1 MRSPSLSPNP
11 MFDLKRHITD
21 VPDFPKPGI
30 VFRDISPLLR
40 HHLGATTAA
49 LSALVSDDE
58 WLRIDALA
66 GIESRGFVLAAAL
79 ATVHNKG
86 LVMARKKG
94 KLPPPTV
101 RESYDLEYGTDALEM
116 KPGNGRV
123 LLVDDVL
130 ATGGTMRAAANLC
143 ASAGYDLIGLLV
155 LIDLK
160 LIKSFEWHSLR
171 VRSAIQYD

>member
-1 MRSPSLSPNP
+1 

-30 VFRDISPLLR
+30 VFRDISLLLR
-40 HHLGATTAA
+40 HHLEPATAA
-49 LSALVSDDE
+49 LSALVNEDE
-58 WLRIDALA
+58 WSRVDALA

-79 ATVHNKG
+79 ATRHNKG
-86 LVMARKKG
+86 LVMARKQG

-116 KPGNGRV
+116 KAGNGRV

-143 ASAGYDLIGLLV
+143 HSAGYDVQGLVV

-160 LIKSFEWHSLR
+160 LIANFEWQSLR
-171 VRSAIQYD
+171 IRSAIQYG

>member
-1 MRSPSLSPNP
+1 MH
-11 MFDLKRHITD
+11 DLKRHIID

-40 HHLGATTAA
+40 NHFSATTAA
-49 LSALVSDDE
+49 LSGLVSNDE
-58 WLRIDALA
+58 WSRIDALA

-79 ATVHNKG
+79 ATLHNKG
-86 LVMARKKG
+86 FVMARKFG
-94 KLPPPTV
+94 KLPPPTT
-101 RESYDLEYGTDALEM
+101 RESYDLEYGTDELEM
-116 KPGNGRV
+116 KPGNGRI

-143 ASAGYDLIGLLV
+143 AGAGYELQGLLV

-160 LIKSFEWHSLR
+160 LTSDFVWSSLR
-171 VRSAIQYD
+171 VRSVIRYD

>member
-1 MRSPSLSPNP
+1 MHALT
-11 MFDLKRHITD
+11 RHIVD

-40 HHLGATTAA
+40 AHLGTTTDA
-49 LSALVSDDE
+49 LGALVNEAE
-58 WLRIDALA
+58 WGGIDACV
-66 GIESRGFVLAAAL
+66 GIESRGFVLATAL
-79 ATVHNKG
+79 ATLHRKG
-86 LVMARKKG
+86 FVMARKQG

-101 RESYDLEYGTDALEM
+101 RETYELEYGTDALEIR
-116 KPGNGRV
+116 PGSGRV

-143 ASAGYDLIGLLV
+143 SAAGYDVAGFVV

-160 LIKSFEWHSLR
+160 LTAQFEWRSLA
-171 VRSAIQYD
+171 VRSVIQYP

>member
-1 MRSPSLSPNP
+1 

-40 HHLGATTAA
+40 RHLGPATAA

-58 WLRIDALA
+58 WSRIDALA

-79 ATVHNKG
+79 ATRHDKG
-86 LVMARKKG
+86 LVMARKQG

-101 RESYDLEYGTDALEM
+101 HQSYDLEYGTDALEM
-116 KPGNGRV
+116 KAGNGRI

-143 ASAGYDLIGLLV
+143 ASAGYELLGLLV

-160 LIKSFEWHSLR
+160 INTEFEWQSLR